1 MLLGLLVFSCG
12 KTENPEK
19 KESGTKTEA
28 AKKEKEK
35 AAKKSDKKTTTSSGV
50 KRKADGKVD
59 LRTKEGKAIA
69 ERMEK
74 ARKAKEKNKKKGGVL
89 SRLIKKLV

>member
-1 MLLGLLVFSCG
+1 MV
-12 KTENPEK
+12 ERAK
-19 KESGTKTEA
+19 KAREA
-28 AKKEKEK
+28 AKKEK
-35 AAKKSDKKTTTSSGV
+35 AAKKSDKKTTASSGV

>member
-1 MLLGLLVFSCG
+1 MV
-12 KTENPEK
+12 ERAK
-19 KESGTKTEA
+19 KAREA

-35 AAKKSDKKTTTSSGV
+35 AAKKSDKKTTTSNGV

-89 SRLIKKLV
+89 SRLIKKLI

>member
-1 MLLGLLVFSCG
+1 ML
-12 KTENPEK
+12 ERAK
-19 KESGTKTEA
+19 KAREA

-35 AAKKSDKKTTTSSGV
+35 ASKKAATTTTSGV
-50 KRKADGKVD
+50 KKKANGKVD

-74 ARKAKEKNKKKGGVL
+74 ARKAREKKKGGVV
-89 SRLIKKLV
+89 SKLLKMLK